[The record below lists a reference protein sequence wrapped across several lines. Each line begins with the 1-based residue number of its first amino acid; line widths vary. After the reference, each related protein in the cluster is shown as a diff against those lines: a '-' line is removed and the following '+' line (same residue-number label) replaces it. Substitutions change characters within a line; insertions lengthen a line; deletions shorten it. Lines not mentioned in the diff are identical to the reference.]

1 MYACFKIIVVQGS
14 RRPSRSADALNRS
27 TYSEDSDYQ
36 KGGPM
41 ATEEQSQG
49 SRAQQVAAAIE
60 NQLLMDRTP
69 VGSPLGRRTDLME
82 QYRMSPTVANEV
94 LRILRDRG
102 LVVVKPGP
110 GGGVFVASQPPQV
123 RLGALDLWFTG
134 TGTDPLALFEART
147 HLEEILTRV
156 AVDRATPSDVRDMEW
171 AVEELRNASGARAFL
186 EATLRL
192 HMAIARASRITVLA
206 GMYEAIAT
214 LISGSL
220 TRAELLPGHEDQLR
234 HNIEVHTDIVS
245 ALRDRDRA
253 RLDKLLLLHKEDLV
267 RVEDPSRSPVEG

>member
-1 MYACFKIIVVQGS
+1 
-14 RRPSRSADALNRS
+14 
-27 TYSEDSDYQ
+27 
-36 KGGPM
+36 M
-41 ATEEQSQG
+41 ATEDQSQG
-49 SRAQQVAAAIE
+49 SRAQQVAFSIE
-60 NQLLMDRTP
+60 NQLMIDRTP
-69 VGSPLGRRTDLME
+69 VGTPLGRRTDLME

-147 HLEEILTRV
+147 HLEEVLTRV
-156 AVDRATPSDVRDMEW
+156 ALDRATPSDIRDMEW
-171 AVEELRNASGARAFL
+171 AVEELRNAPDARGFL

-253 RLDKLLLLHKEDLV
+253 RLDKLLLLHQEDLV